1 MGLITIPTNISKTV
15 FRVLAWSSTDL
26 AKQLSQKIN
35 ENDKSAFKDK
45 LFND

>member
-1 MGLITIPTNISKTV
+1 MNISKII
-15 FRVLAWSSTDL
+15 FRILAWRSTDL
-26 AKQLSQKIN
+26 AKQFSQKIN

>member
-1 MGLITIPTNISKTV
+1 MNISKTI
-15 FRVLAWSSTDL
+15 FRVLAWRNIDL

-35 ENDKSAFKDK
+35 ENDKFAFKDK